1 MRDIDASPRFSSGQ
15 YGYGRQRPDAISF
28 RRFLALVV
36 LWLFLIALGAFHVY
50 VRFLTREIQ
59 LERRLVLKRQTELL
73 QRQMELENS
82 LALTQRELEQQAELV
97 RQSLGLVELDARQQI
112 KMEVPRELV
121 AKYLPEAPKR
131 TEDSR
136 SAFVNSAQAAPLDMP
151 PLVQAL
157 VTVIEANREQN
168 RKQGK

>member
-1 MRDIDASPRFSSGQ
+1 MRDTATGPRLGGGQ
-15 YGYGRQRPDAISF
+15 YGYGGQRPGTISF

-36 LWLFLIALGAFHVY
+36 LWLFLIALGVFHVY

-59 LERRLVLKRQTELL
+59 LERRLILKRQTELL

-82 LALTQRELEQQAELV
+82 LALTQRELEQQAEVL
-97 RQSLGLVELDARQQI
+97 RQSLGLVELDPRQRVE
-112 KMEVPRELV
+112 MEVPRELV

-131 TEDSR
+131 AEDSR
-136 SAFVNSAQAAPLDMP
+136 SAFVNSAQAAPLEMP

-168 RKQGK
+168 RRQGR